1 MSGRLATLPA
11 SAWSTG
17 SVVIGVLAWE
27 LGARAIDARAFPP
40 FSGVVERLFELLGE
54 STTYSHLASSLL
66 NLALGFGIS
75 LVLGLGVGVAMGVSR
90 TVDTALGVYVKAML
104 TAPSLVFAPIF
115 FSVLG
120 LSRWTIVGV
129 VVLYSTFIIMLNT
142 AAAIREAPAPLV
154 EMVRSFCGGRT
165 YIIRRVL
172 LPSSVP
178 LIMAGVRLGAG
189 RAVKGMINGE
199 MFIAVVGLGGAV
211 ISAGR
216 NLDLTTVL
224 AIMTL
229 IILIAFAVLAVVDR
243 VDRRL
248 TPWLGSNART

>member
-199 MFIAVVGLGGAV
+199 MFIAFTGLGAM
-211 ISAGR
+211 IMAAGGSFNAAR
-216 NLDLTTVL
+216 VL
-224 AIMTL
+224 ALLL
-229 IILIAFAVLAVVDR
+229 IITVVALLLGWAVTAL
-243 VDRRL
+243 DRR
-248 TPWLGSNART
+248 TTRWVSSTHR